1 MTHILRKGAAHVA
14 DIKAGGAFG
23 AGVVTKKHRADGG
36 ALNDYTCGGGA
47 MMEQYLK
54 HPEVVKAL
62 HVKAGTAGMRYV
74 RMRIFFGGGVAC
86 LLIAFFFLSLS
97 SFLLHRYIC
106 MHIYLGTRGN
116 RVYLHLFSSSLLLF
130 PFFQS

>member
-1 MTHILRKGAAHVA
+1 MSAVPFFFSSFLSFLSSPPPLAIYTETYAIPNDAYLRKGAAHVA

-74 RMRIFFGGGVAC
+74 RMRIFFGCVAC
-86 LLIAFFFLSLS
+86 LLIAFYFFSFSFFL
-97 SFLLHRYIC
+97 FI
-106 MHIYLGTRGN
+106 T
-116 RVYLHLFSSSLLLF
+116 
-130 PFFQS
+130 